1 MGTIM
6 PSKPEP
12 RTVVIQ
18 RRVEFIESLA
28 LTLAPGFGMDEILQL
43 LRQGGTMG
51 DGKIKNSAGK
61 VMATYS
67 GDPVA
72 GIRRE
77 GAWEDGD

>member
-1 MGTIM
+1 M

-12 RTVVIQ
+12 RTIVIQ

-43 LRQGGTMG
+43 LRHGGKMANG
-51 DGKIKNSAGK
+51 QIKNSDGK

-67 GDPVA
+67 GDLVEENQRYGP
-72 GIRRE
+72 
-77 GAWEDGD
+77 WEDGD